1 MQRSVHI
8 FENSIKSEET
18 RSTYLRHLNN
28 FLGHFKIKDADK
40 LASIPQKEVQI
51 MVEDYVIHLKNIM
64 SPNSI
69 PIPIAS
75 LKAFLDCNDIELRWG
90 KINRLKPAR
99 VKKTGSEAWLTE
111 EVQQML
117 SSTSEIRTKTII
129 HILASSGMRV
139 GGLDGLK
146 MKHIKNI
153 EDCKSITVY
162 EGTIDEY
169 TTFLTP
175 ESSLILDQYIAIRE
189 ADGEKLTPESPV
201 IRSVY
206 QLGYAKVKPAS
217 KDSIKEIIRFLI
229 HKSGLR
235 INQVKTGKRYNK
247 QADHAFR
254 KRFNTILKTTEGLN
268 ISLAEKMMGHSTTVQ
283 MDNVYLDP
291 TTDMLFKEYKKAVP
305 ELTISNSERQKV
317 KINQLESE
325 KSELEKLQKQNS
337 LLNNRYAFQ
346 EMMRN
351 ELKAMGF
358 PDLKPREELLEKG
371 DKKIEELF
379 KDED

>member
-8 FENSIKSEET
+8 FENSIKSPET
-18 RSTYLRHLNN
+18 RSTYLRYLNK
-28 FLGHFKIKDADK
+28 FLEYFKIKDADA
-40 LASIPQKEVQI
+40 LASIPQKEIQI
-51 MVEDYVIHLKNIM
+51 MVEDYVIYLKGVV

-99 VKKTGSEAWLTE
+99 VKKTGSEAWLTD
-111 EVQQML
+111 EVQQMINF
-117 SSTSEIRTKTII
+117 TSEIRTKTII
-129 HILASSGMRV
+129 HILASSGMRI

-162 EGTIDEY
+162 EGSIEEY

-175 ESSLILDQYIAIRE
+175 ESSLMLDQYIAKRE

-206 QLGYAKVKPAS
+206 QLGYAKVRPAS
-217 KDSIKEIIRFLI
+217 KDSMKEIIRFLI
-229 HKSGLR
+229 LKSGLR

-268 ISLAEKMMGHSTTVQ
+268 ISLAEKMMGHSVSVQ
-283 MDNVYLDP
+283 MDNVYLVP
-291 TTDMLFKEYKKAVP
+291 SIENLFKEYKKAIP
-305 ELTISNSERQKV
+305 ELIISDSERQKE

-325 KSELEKLQKQNS
+325 KSELKKLQLENNMLKDRDAFRKMMKEEYGINPMEPSKEVLDKWDKQDEN
-337 LLNNRYAFQ
+337 FGK
-346 EMMRN
+346 N
-351 ELKAMGF
+351 E
-358 PDLKPREELLEKG
+358 D
-371 DKKIEELF
+371 
-379 KDED
+379 